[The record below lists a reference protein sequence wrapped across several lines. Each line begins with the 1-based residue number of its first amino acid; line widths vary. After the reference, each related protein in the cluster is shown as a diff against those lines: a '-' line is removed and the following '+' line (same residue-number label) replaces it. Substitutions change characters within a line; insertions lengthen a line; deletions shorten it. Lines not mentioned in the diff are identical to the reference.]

1 MHVVPGAFSEGG
13 GGLEPTR
20 GGQAPACVTISGT
33 QWGLSSRTRHRPA
46 SMGSN
51 RRGSQIGG
59 CCVCG
64 GSAWRRPASRAGMH
78 HFPVLPLQV
87 VLTPLFNFQPESP
100 VRKESS
106 GLALR
111 TRGQVWDDGGSAP
124 PGGLGEG
131 GVIAASQRPLLAA
144 LGSKMGWGGYG
155 TGVQGSSQQHQ
166 SPGTCRHPRQVHG
179 AASGSLADSDTCRT
193 QGIRRAKFCPH
204 GRTWDRGQKAWEPRP
219 SPRSLMTGHG
229 GFQGPPCA
237 PTCSAS
243 RQPISASRPPGC
255 RPGTSA
261 LMSLGSS
268 AAAPAPWLGDW
279 SPHEWMCREV
289 VWKIKVHVELTES
302 LLLHSIYDLL
312 VAQGKHLL

>member
-204 GRTWDRGQKAWEPRP
+204 GRTWDRRQKA
-219 SPRSLMTGHG
+219 MV
-229 GFQGPPCA
+229 
-237 PTCSAS
+237 AS
-243 RQPISASRPPGC
+243 RGLHVHPP
-255 RPGTSA
+255 A
-261 LMSLGSS
+261 LPPDNPSQH
-268 AAAPAPWLGDW
+268 PA
-279 SPHEWMCREV
+279 
-289 VWKIKVHVELTES
+289 
-302 LLLHSIYDLL
+302 LL
-312 VAQGKHLL
+312 VVGLAPLLSCPWSHQQLHQPLGWVTGAPMSGCAGKWFGR

>member
-144 LGSKMGWGGYG
+144 LGSKMGWGGTAQGCRGQASSISPPGHAGIHGRSMGQLQGAWLTQIHAGPRESGEPSSVPMGGRG
-155 TGVQGSSQQHQ
+155 TGGRKPWWL
-166 SPGTCRHPRQVHG
+166 PG
-179 AASGSLADSDTCRT
+179 AS
-193 QGIRRAKFCPH
+193 
-204 GRTWDRGQKAWEPRP
+204 
-219 SPRSLMTGHG
+219 
-229 GFQGPPCA
+229 
-237 PTCSAS
+237 
-243 RQPISASRPPGC
+243 
-255 RPGTSA
+255 
-261 LMSLGSS
+261 
-268 AAAPAPWLGDW
+268 
-279 SPHEWMCREV
+279 MC
-289 VWKIKVHVELTES
+289 T
-302 LLLHSIYDLL
+302 
-312 VAQGKHLL
+312 HLLCLQTTHLSIPPSWL